1 MGMGRITLPYP
12 LFLAGC
18 VALFA
23 AGVNLCLLALVFTG
37 RLTCKVQNDPGMY
50 AMNAMPGVW
59 CPAHGGRSVVQQT
72 LKQHKP
78 GQLVIDVGAYDGTEA
93 IEFAQAGHKVLSF
106 EPTPSKARKI
116 RQALEDAGVSDNV
129 DFFSYAISDHSGTA
143 PFVVNVGVH
152 MENGQ
157 WVVNEGES
165 KDASE
170 IGSEQDGF
178 RVPWNKENSTT
189 IQVPVETLDNMVS
202 ATEER
207 GAGGGEDVGGS
218 LRAA

>member
-1 MGMGRITLPYP
+1 
-12 LFLAGC
+12 
-18 VALFA
+18 
-23 AGVNLCLLALVFTG
+23 
-37 RLTCKVQNDPGMY
+37 
-50 AMNAMPGVW
+50 
-59 CPAHGGRSVVQQT
+59 
-72 LKQHKP
+72 
-78 GQLVIDVGAYDGTEA
+78 
-93 IEFAQAGHKVLSF
+93 
-106 EPTPSKARKI
+106 
-116 RQALEDAGVSDNV
+116 
-129 DFFSYAISDHSGTA
+129 
-143 PFVVNVGVH
+143 

-207 GAGGGEDVGGS
+207 GAGGGEDGGGS